1 MGAAR
6 GTYGVFWS
14 VSTLGKPVTVAV
26 FETLPAWSV
35 LWIAYR
41 YSSPLLIFVSTK
53 REPVPSKT
61 TCSSLLPRA
70 QRLTTIR
77 SSGLVDVQRTRSE
90 PARLATPTLESAGAV
105 ASYLSWIDADVT
117 LPALSRQLPVA
128 VAVALAFPEKGADV
142 QLAIPERASVPAQ
155 VIVTGCVYQPSK
167 SGGRLSVAPVMCGG
181 VASYF
186 SSKAGPAGD
195 VARLVVARAARRPK
209 PRRCPVPSRSTEVQP
224 AIPRSR
230 RSRST

>member
-41 YSSPLLIFVSTK
+41 YSSPFWIFVSTK

-70 QRLTTIR
+70 ERLTTIW
-77 SSGLVDVQRTRSE
+77 SSALVDVQRTRSE
-90 PARLATPTLESAGAV
+90 PARLETPTLERAGAV

-128 VAVALAFPEKGADV
+128 AAVGLAFPKKGADV

-186 SSKAGPAGD
+186 SPNAGAEATLPALSVH
-195 VARLVVARAARRPK
+195 VAPEAEADPLSGP
-209 PRRCPVPSRSTEVQP
+209 E
-224 AIPRSR
+224 
-230 RSRST
+230 